1 MSEKKQVS
9 KAVEEFYINQIET
22 TKVIVEKFSD
32 SDEFSPTMLINSLLS
47 LVILPFEK
55 AKKSNRKK
63 IFPDKYQDLEKKLG
77 ILPQVFSPIKSCKNG
92 EIEYSNKT
100 IYSFVDKF
108 RNGIAHQN
116 LLIEVNE
123 DRVIYIVIFNKYP
136 CNSKCKVNKC
146 KEKGLNKLDRCVV
159 DFKIKITVKELQKI
173 ALYIADSYL
182 KAIKGSNDI

>member
-77 ILPQVFSPIKSCKNG
+77 ILPQVFSPIKSCK
-92 EIEYSNKT
+92 K
-100 IYSFVDKF
+100 K
-108 RNGIAHQN
+108 R
-116 LLIEVNE
+116 LLT
-123 DRVIYIVIFNKYP
+123 YI
-136 CNSKCKVNKC
+136 
-146 KEKGLNKLDRCVV
+146 
-159 DFKIKITVKELQKI
+159 
-173 ALYIADSYL
+173 
-182 KAIKGSNDI
+182 